1 MSTPVSISKSKA
13 PVAPAPWQ
21 DWRPP
26 QYSLAI
32 LRGDLMGGLVA
43 ALIALPY
50 GLAMASLM
58 GVPPTMGLMTSILT
72 APVTALLGRNPVL
85 IGGTSTV
92 TVPFLAAAVASYG
105 PGGAAKITIVAAVFL
120 MVFCVLRLGGFLAA
134 VPRPV
139 VSGFSCGIGAMM
151 IISQLKSLFGLKI
164 AAGGTMLE
172 QLLRA
177 LGALPAL
184 NWQVTAIGSVS
195 ILGAA
200 FAGRVWPSAPSP
212 MVGITLAVAAGSLFG
227 WHDKEVGSLALAPPP
242 LAGFVWTPSD
252 VLQVLPSA
260 LGLAIVTSV
269 NLLITSRVVEHFRG
283 RRAGLKRAD
292 ADRELGAYGIANLF
306 GGLFGAP
313 FSVGIPARSL
323 ANVRCGGSTR
333 MSNVFHAVFVLLF
346 MTVLAGAVAH
356 IPISALAGI
365 TAWMGFCLLEWST
378 WSRLALM
385 RRTDAAAFLLTAAS
399 VLVVNAALSVAI
411 GCAAYGV
418 RWLVERVRA
427 ARLDPSGAVPQRR
440 EPPVAASG

>member
-1 MSTPVSISKSKA
+1 MPTPETITKAKA
-13 PVAPAPWQ
+13 PAIPAPWQ
-21 DWRPP
+21 DWHPP
-26 QYSLAI
+26 KYSFAL

-58 GVPPTMGLMTSILT
+58 GLPPTMGLMTSILT
-72 APVTALLGRNPVL
+72 APITALLGRNPVL

-92 TVPFLAAAVASYG
+92 TVPFLAAAVAAYG

-120 MVFCVLRLGGFLAA
+120 MVFCVLRLGGLLAT

-151 IISQLKSLFGLKI
+151 IISQLKALFGLKI
-164 AAGGTMLE
+164 ASGGTMLD

-177 LGALPAL
+177 LGAMPAL
-184 NWQVTAIGSVS
+184 NWQVAAIGAVT
-195 ILGAA
+195 IIGAA
-200 FAGRVWPSAPSP
+200 ASARKWPSAPAP
-212 MVGITLAVAAGSLFG
+212 MIGIVLAVCAGAAFG
-227 WHDKEVGSLALAPPP
+227 WHDKEVGALTLALPP
-242 LAGFVWTPSD
+242 LVGFTWSPAD
-252 VLQVLPSA
+252 VLQVLPTA

-283 RRAGLKRAD
+283 RHIGLKRAD

-333 MSNVFHAVFVLLF
+333 MSNIFHAVFILLC

-356 IPISALAGI
+356 VPISALAGI

-378 WSRLALM
+378 WSRLGKV
-385 RRTDAAAFLLTAAS
+385 RRTDAIAFLSTALS
-399 VLVVNAALSVAI
+399 VLVVNAAIAVAI
-411 GCAAYGV
+411 GWGV
-418 RWLVERVRA
+418 YAVRA
-427 ARLDPSGAVPQRR
+427 LLQRVLSARFPMHHGTPAQQRR
-440 EPPVAASG
+440 

>member
-1 MSTPVSISKSKA
+1 MKERA
-13 PVAPAPWQ
+13 PVVPAPWQ

-26 QYSLAI
+26 KYSLVAM
-32 LRGDLMGGLVA
+32 RGDLLGGLVA

-50 GLAMASLM
+50 GLAMATLM
-58 GVPPTMGLMTSILT
+58 GVAPTMGLMTSILT

-92 TVPFLAAAVASYG
+92 TVPFVAAAVAAYG

-120 MVFCVLRLGGFLAA
+120 MVFCVLRLGRLLAA

-164 AAGGTMLE
+164 ASGGPMME
-172 QLLRA
+172 QLLRSV
-177 LGALPAL
+177 LALPDL
-184 NWQVTAIGSVS
+184 NPQVTAIGSVT
-195 ILGAA
+195 IAGAA
-200 FAGRVWPSAPSP
+200 LAARRWPSAPSP
-212 MVGITLAVAAGSLFG
+212 MIGIVLAIVAGSVFG
-227 WHDKEVGSLALAPPP
+227 WHDREVGSLALALPP
-242 LAGFVWTPSD
+242 LAGFTWSPAD

-260 LGLAIVTSV
+260 LGLAVVTSV

-283 RRAGLKRAD
+283 RSADLKRAD

-323 ANVRCGGSTR
+323 ANVRCGGTTR
-333 MSNVFHAVFVLLF
+333 MSNVFHAAFVLLF
-346 MTVLAGAVAH
+346 MTALAGAVAH
-356 IPISALAGI
+356 VPISALAGI

-378 WSRLALM
+378 WSRLGKM
-385 RRTDAAAFLLTAAS
+385 RRTDAAAFLLTAVS
-399 VLVVNAALSVAI
+399 VLAVNAAVAVAI
-411 GCAAYGV
+411 GWGVYAVRWMVQRYGV
-418 RWLVERVRA
+418 ESPGLDSA
-427 ARLDPSGAVPQRR
+427 AVAQRR
-440 EPPVAASG
+440 